1 MSTKMTI
8 AAMVEG
14 GKASAG
20 PPLGPALGPAGVN
33 IGQVIA
39 QINEK
44 TKAFSGMN
52 VPVKVIVDTK
62 AKTFEI
68 EVGTPPTSALIKKE
82 LGLKEPVKETD
93 GEKGKKVIGNITLK
107 QLLNVA
113 GAKKDQSLARSLK
126 ARVKE
131 AAGTCLSL
139 GVTIE
144 GKNAKVFTAEV
155 TAGTYDSQLKGD

>member
-1 MSTKMTI
+1 MANTMTI
-8 AAMVEG
+8 PAMVEG
-14 GKASAG
+14 GKSSAG
-20 PPLGPALGPAGVN
+20 PPWGPALGPAGVN

-68 EVGTPPTSALIKKE
+68 VVGTPPTSALIKKE
-82 LGLKEPVKETD
+82 LGLKEPVKETE
-93 GEKGKKVIGNITLK
+93 GEKGKKTIGNITLK

-113 GAKKDQSLARSLK
+113 AAKKDQSLARSLK

-131 AAGTCLSL
+131 AVGTCLSL
-139 GVTIE
+139 GVTVE
-144 GKNAKVFTAEV
+144 GKNAKEFTADIND
-155 TAGTYDSQLKGD
+155 GKYDSQLQGD

>member
-1 MSTKMTI
+1 MANTMTI
-8 AAMVEG
+8 PAMVEG

-68 EVGTPPTSALIKKE
+68 VVGTPPTSALIKKE
-82 LGLKEPVKETD
+82 LGLKEPVKETE
-93 GEKGKKVIGNITLK
+93 GEKGKKTIGNITLK

-113 GAKKDQSLARSLK
+113 AAKKDQSLARSLK

-131 AAGTCLSL
+131 AVGTCLSL
-139 GVTIE
+139 GVTVE
-144 GKNAKVFTAEV
+144 GKNAKEFTAAIN
-155 TAGTYDSQLKGD
+155 AGAYDGQLQGD